1 MLEQTLTIT
10 EIYKSIQGE
19 SSFAGRPCTF
29 IRLSGC
35 PLRCRWCDTA
45 YSFKGGKVQN
55 FNEIIG
61 EVKDLGAPLVELTGG
76 EPLAQSGVEDLCRVL
91 LDLGYQVLIETS
103 GSEDIGRLPAET
115 HVIMDI
121 KCPGSGMQDRND
133 WENIAKLKL
142 TDEIKFVIAS
152 REDFAWALQIVNKY
166 HLQLVAQILFSPA
179 FALVQPK
186 DLVEWILE
194 SGINA
199 RLNMQ
204 LHKYIWHPRTKGV

>member
-19 SSFAGRPCTF
+19 SSFAGLPCTF
-29 IRLSGC
+29 IRLTGC
-35 PLRCRWCDTA
+35 PLRCRWCDTV

-55 FNEIIG
+55 FNEILA
-61 EVKDLGAPLVELTGG
+61 EVKKLGAPTVELTGG
-76 EPLAQSGVEDLCRVL
+76 EPLAQAGAENLVQQL
-91 LDLGYQVLIETS
+91 LHEGYQVLIETS
-103 GSEDIGRLPAET
+103 GSEDIGRLPAKA

-121 KCPGSGMQDRND
+121 KCPGSGMHDRND
-133 WENIAKLKL
+133 WENIAKLKV

-152 REDFAWALQIVNKY
+152 REDFDWALGIVKKY
-166 HLQLVAQILFSPA
+166 HLEEVAQLLFSPA

-186 DLVEWILE
+186 DLVDWLLE
-194 SGINA
+194 SGVKA

-204 LHKYIWHPRTKGV
+204 WHKYIWHPRAKGV